1 MNYEKLD
8 NLHDCCKMAAIRYR
22 KTQAELLDYTQ
33 KADEEKLYLYRG
45 YKSLFDYLVRDLGL
59 SESTTCNIINVAR
72 TAKIVPEIK
81 EQLEQGQ
88 GGITKFRKICPV
100 LKKAHAE
107 NKPEEIAEWL
117 KKVTTMNTREIEK
130 EVAKV
135 SPAPRRK
142 ESIRRIDENTSSL
155 NINLSDEERELLEKA
170 QNLSSSKNKSCQNM
184 TETIVQALQ
193 GFVEKH
199 DPVKKAERQ
208 KERQQKK
215 ESAIQAAEQSSV
227 TDDGKET
234 ESSKKEPVT
243 GANPEEDKT
252 ESVTEID
259 NKGNESVTETKIT
272 ETAGRQSISAAIIH
286 EVNRRDGGQCTYVSP
301 DGRRCECNR
310 FLHFHHVK
318 PVAYGGKNTVE
329 NLTTLCAAHHR
340 LIHEND
346 NTEVRRR

>member
-1 MNYEKLD
+1 MNFAELD
-8 NLHDCCKMAAIRYR
+8 HLHKHYKMVAVRYR
-22 KTQAELLDYTQ
+22 KTQGELLDCTQ
-33 KADEEKLYLYRG
+33 KADEEKLYLYKG

-59 SESTTCNIINVAR
+59 SESTTCDIINVAR
-72 TAKIVPEIK
+72 TAKIVPQLK

-88 GGITKFRKICPV
+88 SGISKLRKICPV
-100 LKKAHAE
+100 LKKAYAE

-117 KKVTTMNTREIEK
+117 KKTVTMCTREIEK

-142 ESIRRIDENTSSL
+142 ESIRRINENTSSL
-155 NINLSDEERELLEKA
+155 NINLSDEERELLKKA

-193 GFVEKH
+193 EFVEKH

-215 ESAIQAAEQSSV
+215 ESAAQTAELQSV
-227 TDDGKET
+227 TDDSKEAESIIETDGKKN
-234 ESSKKEPVT
+234 ESVT
-243 GANPEEDKT
+243 SFYPEEDKT
-252 ESVTEID
+252 ESVTNDKSE
-259 NKGNESVTETKIT
+259 TEKT
-272 ETAGRQSISAAIIH
+272 GRQSISATIVH

-318 PVAYGGKNTVE
+318 PVAHGGENTVE
-329 NLTTLCAAHHR
+329 NLITLCSAHHR
-340 LIHEND
+340 LLHEN
-346 NTEVRRR
+346 EKSKKYFPQRK

>member
-1 MNYEKLD
+1 M
-8 NLHDCCKMAAIRYR
+8 
-22 KTQAELLDYTQ
+22 
-33 KADEEKLYLYRG
+33 RG
-45 YKSLFDYLVRDLGL
+45 DFHVRFCESPEGKFLRATRL
-59 SESTTCNIINVAR
+59 SARFGNIINVAR
-72 TAKIVPEIK
+72 TAKIVPQLK
-81 EQLEQGQ
+81 EQLELGQ
-88 GGITKFRKICPV
+88 SGISKLRKICPV

-117 KKVTTMNTREIEK
+117 KKTVTMCTREIEK

-184 TETIVQALQ
+184 TETIVQALRE
-193 GFVEKH
+193 FVEKH

-215 ESAIQAAEQSSV
+215 ESAVQTVEQQSV
-227 TDDGKET
+227 IEDGKGTKSITET
-234 ESSKKEPVT
+234 DAPKNEPVT
-243 GANPEEDKT
+243 GANPEGDKT
-252 ESVTEID
+252 ESATTGNVETE
-259 NKGNESVTETKIT
+259 KT
-272 ETAGRQSISAAIIH
+272 GRQSISAAIIH

-318 PVAYGGKNTVE
+318 PVAHGGENTVE
-329 NLTTLCAAHHR
+329 NLITLCAAHHR
-340 LIHEND
+340 LLHEND
-346 NTEVRRR
+346 NQGDRIS

>member
-1 MNYEKLD
+1 
-8 NLHDCCKMAAIRYR
+8 
-22 KTQAELLDYTQ
+22 
-33 KADEEKLYLYRG
+33 
-45 YKSLFDYLVRDLGL
+45 
-59 SESTTCNIINVAR
+59 
-72 TAKIVPEIK
+72 VPQLK

-88 GGITKFRKICPV
+88 SGISKLRKICPV

-117 KKVTTMNTREIEK
+117 KKTTTMCTREIEK

-184 TETIVQALQ
+184 TETIIQALQ
-193 GFVEKH
+193 EFVEKH

-215 ESAIQAAEQSSV
+215 ESAVQAVEQTSV
-227 TDDGKET
+227 TKNSNEA
-234 ESSKKEPVT
+234 EPVT
-243 GANPEEDKT
+243 KT
-252 ESVTEID
+252 D
-259 NKGNESVTETKIT
+259 ALKNESVTEANPEVDKT
-272 ETAGRQSISAAIIH
+272 ETVTNDKSETEKIGRQSISAAIIH

-310 FLHFHHVK
+310 FLHLHHVK
-318 PVAYGGKNTVE
+318 PVVQGGENTVE

-346 NTEVRRR
+346 DSKKHRRC

>member
-1 MNYEKLD
+1 MNCEKMD
-8 NLHDCCKMAAIRYR
+8 NLHECCKMMAIRYR
-22 KTQAELLDYTQ
+22 KTQAKLLDYTQ

-45 YKSLFDYLVRDLGL
+45 YKSLFDYLVKDLGL
-59 SESTTCNIINVAR
+59 SESTTYNIINVAR
-72 TAKIVPEIK
+72 TAKIVPQLK
-81 EQLEQGQ
+81 EQLELGQ
-88 GGITKFRKICPV
+88 SGISKLRKICPV

-117 KKVTTMNTREIEK
+117 KKTTTMCTREIEK

-135 SPAPRRK
+135 SPAPKRK

-193 GFVEKH
+193 EFVEKH

-215 ESAIQAAEQSSV
+215 QSAVQASEQPSVTEDSKETKSITETDAPKNESV
-227 TDDGKET
+227 TD
-234 ESSKKEPVT
+234 
-243 GANPEEDKT
+243 ANPEGDET
-252 ESVTEID
+252 ESVTNYKSE
-259 NKGNESVTETKIT
+259 TEK
-272 ETAGRQSISAAIIH
+272 AGRQSISAAIIH

-318 PVAYGGKNTVE
+318 PVSHGGENTVE
-329 NLTTLCAAHHR
+329 NLITICAAHHR

-346 NTEVRRR
+346 DSKKI

>member
-1 MNYEKLD
+1 MNFAELD
-8 NLHDCCKMAAIRYR
+8 HLHEHYKMVAVRYR
-22 KTQAELLDYTQ
+22 KTQGELLDCTQ
-33 KADEEKLYLYRG
+33 KADEEKLYLYKG

-59 SESTTCNIINVAR
+59 SESTTCDIINVAR
-72 TAKIVPEIK
+72 TAKIVPQLK
-81 EQLEQGQ
+81 EQLEQGL
-88 GGITKFRKICPV
+88 GGISKLRKICPV

-117 KKVTTMNTREIEK
+117 KKTVTMCTREIEK

-155 NINLSDEERELLEKA
+155 NINLSDEERKLLEKA

-193 GFVEKH
+193 EFVEKH

-215 ESAIQAAEQSSV
+215 ESAAQAVEQ
-227 TDDGKET
+227 
-234 ESSKKEPVT
+234 P
-243 GANPEEDKT
+243 
-252 ESVTEID
+252 SVTED
-259 NKGNESVTETKIT
+259 GKGTKSITETDASKNESVTDANPEVDKT
-272 ETAGRQSISAAIIH
+272 ETVTNDKSETEKTGRQSISAAIIH
-286 EVNRRDGGQCTYVSP
+286 EVNLRDGGQCTYVSP
-301 DGRRCECNR
+301 DGRRCECSR
-310 FLHFHHVK
+310 FLHLHHVK
-318 PVAYGGKNTVE
+318 PVALGGENTVE
-329 NLTTLCAAHHR
+329 NLITICAAHHR

-346 NTEVRRR
+346 DSKKYRRC